1 MKRLL
6 SALIVGAM
14 LFTTTACTSKAPQDN
29 KQAETKTEQKAEEG
43 KRDENKTEEVKKD
56 EQKAES
62 GTVKFTDSA
71 GREVEIPAKIEKIA
85 PSGYL
90 AQIMLYSIAPD
101 KMVGWG
107 SKPKDKQ
114 MKYIDKKYAD
124 KPEFG
129 AFYGKNAN
137 LNMEALISAGPQVV
151 IDLGEAKDDIKEGM
165 DTIQKQ
171 TNIPTIFVEATFE
184 KLPEAYT
191 TLGKVLGEEEQ
202 GNKLAQYCKEALD
215 LAKANAQKVSTK
227 PKVYYAEGEN
237 GLSTMGAGSI
247 HSETIEFM
255 GAENVAKLDKASKSK
270 AEISM
275 EQLINWNPDV
285 IITADKKAYELITT
299 DKAWANLKAVKD
311 KKVYQA
317 PSLPYNW
324 VGRPPSVNR
333 VLGMQWLGTLL
344 FPEEF
349 KYDMVKQA
357 QEFYKLFYHYELSEE
372 EAKEM
377 LKNSILKDK

>member
-1 MKRLL
+1 MKKIL
-6 SALIVGAM
+6 SALMIGTMMFCA
-14 LFTTTACTSKAPQDN
+14 TACASQPAKETT
-29 KQAETKTEQKAEEG
+29 QAETTAEQKAETTVEQT
-43 KRDENKTEEVKKD
+43 KEEKKS
-56 EQKAES
+56 ES

-71 GREVEIPAKIEKIA
+71 GREVELPANIQKIA

-107 SKPKDKQ
+107 SKPKEGQ
-114 MKYIDKKYAD
+114 MKYIDAKYAD

-137 LNMEALISAGPQVV
+137 LNMEALIQAGPEVV
-151 IDLGEAKDDIKEGM
+151 IDLGEPKDDIKDGM
-165 DTIQKQ
+165 DTIQTQ
-171 TNIPTIFVEATFE
+171 TNIPAIFIDATFD

-191 TLGKVLGEEEQ
+191 TLGEILGEKDQ
-202 GNKLAQYCKEALD
+202 GEKLAKYCKEALD
-215 LAKANAQKVSTK
+215 VAKANAKKVSTK
-227 PKVYYAEGEN
+227 PKVFYAEGEN

-247 HSETIEFM
+247 HSETIEYM
-255 GAENVAKLDKASKSK
+255 GAENVAQLENGSKSG
-270 AEISM
+270 AEVSM
-275 EQLINWNPDV
+275 EQLLNWDPDV
-285 IITADKKAYELITT
+285 IITADEKVYELITT
-299 DKAWANLKAVKD
+299 DSAWVNLRAVKD
-311 KKVYQA
+311 NKVYQA

-333 VLGMQWLGTLL
+333 ILGMQWLGTIL

-357 QEFYKLFYHYELSEE
+357 QEFYKLFYHYELSED
-372 EAKEM
+372 EAKDM
-377 LKNSILKDK
+377 LKNSILK

>member
-1 MKRLL
+1 
-6 SALIVGAM
+6 
-14 LFTTTACTSKAPQDN
+14 
-29 KQAETKTEQKAEEG
+29 
-43 KRDENKTEEVKKD
+43 
-56 EQKAES
+56 
-62 GTVKFTDSA
+62 
-71 GREVEIPAKIEKIA
+71 
-85 PSGYL
+85 
-90 AQIMLYSIAPD
+90 
-101 KMVGWG
+101 
-107 SKPKDKQ
+107 
-114 MKYIDKKYAD
+114 
-124 KPEFG
+124 
-129 AFYGKNAN
+129 
-137 LNMEALISAGPQVV
+137 
-151 IDLGEAKDDIKEGM
+151 
-165 DTIQKQ
+165 
-171 TNIPTIFVEATFE
+171 
-184 KLPEAYT
+184 
-191 TLGKVLGEEEQ
+191 
-202 GNKLAQYCKEALD
+202 
-215 LAKANAQKVSTK
+215 
-227 PKVYYAEGEN
+227 
-237 GLSTMGAGSI
+237 MGAGSI
-247 HSETIEFM
+247 HSETIEFI

-333 VLGMQWLGTLL
+333 ILGMQWLGTLL